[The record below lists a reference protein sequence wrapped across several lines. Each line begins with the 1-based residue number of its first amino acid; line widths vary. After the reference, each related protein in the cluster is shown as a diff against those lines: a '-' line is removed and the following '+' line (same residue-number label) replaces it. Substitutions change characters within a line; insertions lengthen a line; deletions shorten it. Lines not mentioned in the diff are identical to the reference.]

1 MAEGTPIRPNVA
13 SAQVQYPTYHTNVLE
28 DLQFEHE
35 TSLRTFEEFKA
46 AASNAR
52 IQPFAVLK
60 AELRKHMEAEEEVF
74 YPAVAELGEDQS
86 DLVDT
91 AVTEHTAIKNALD
104 TIETAGAENASGG
117 NVTTL
122 ETALKNHIKAERA
135 GIFRAARKGLTASQL
150 RHLAALLGD
159 KELVSELS

>member
-13 SAQVQYPTYHTNVLE
+13 SGQATYASYHTNVLE
-28 DLQFEHE
+28 DLQYEHE
-35 TSLRTFEEFKA
+35 SGLRTFEEFKA
-46 AASNAR
+46 AAGDAR

-60 AELRKHMEAEEEVF
+60 AELRRHMEAEEEVF
-74 YPAVAELGEDQS
+74 YPAVANIGEDES

-91 AVTEHTAIKNALD
+91 ALTEHTAIKNALN

-122 ETALKNHIKAERA
+122 ETALKSHIVSERA
-135 GIFRAARKGLTASQL
+135 HIFRAARKGLTAAQL
-150 RHLAALLGD
+150 RNLAQLLGD
-159 KELVSELS
+159 TELASEQI